1 VRRLAGR
8 HAVIRLIVVWVVTA
22 VTLFVLSSLI
32 PEIDIPGW
40 GSAFAIAALPSLGP
54 GHLDPRRAAETL
66 RLLHPRLAVPIHWGT
81 YAPLGFGRLQT
92 ALLADPVTEFR
103 RHAAELAP
111 EVEVRVLDL
120 GGTLHLD
127 AVAGGDQG

>member
-1 VRRLAGR
+1 MMRSPTTLA
-8 HAVIRLIVVWVVTA
+8 
-22 VTLFVLSSLI
+22 SSGLM
-32 PEIDIPGW
+32 
-40 GSAFAIAALPSLGP
+40 
-54 GHLDPRRAAETL
+54 R
-66 RLLHPRLAVPIHWGT
+66 WGT
-81 YAPLGFGRLQT
+81 YAPFGFGRLQS

-127 AVAGGDQG
+127 AVAGDDRG